1 MTGISRPSVIY
12 LAMIFFIAA
21 LFAPIPPA
29 GSDEL
34 CGIPGAISGSVCSEK
49 TGAPVAD
56 ADIALC
62 RSSEQETLRASL
74 QNGSLSDRQAGF
86 WRTRTGSDGAFEIP
100 SVELS
105 SPSNFVLLVWKSG
118 YRPLLVED
126 IVIVSGAGLA
136 PRLFIAL
143 EQVSA
148 EVKEPSAVRADDLPS
163 PFISLPPMPA
173 ARNRGGHVVFATREG
188 LVGSTTSNGHV
199 IAERDHFVAL
209 PSKKSLCKSDASTEY
224 QVRLTYNNRSVTVP
238 VWDVGPW
245 NTKDDYWNPASLRE
259 MWTDLAQYLPE
270 AQAAF
275 QDGYNG
281 GRDGYGR
288 TVKNAAGIDLADGV
302 YWDDLAMTG
311 NDWIEV
317 QYLWQEG
324 SSQIK
329 GDIDCDGVITSND
342 GDLCLKITLGLP
354 ISYTASPTAHTATDN
369 ERSAADMN
377 GDGSVGVDDSVLILK
392 ASVNAAKQGISAL
405 DLSE

>member
-1 MTGISRPSVIY
+1 MTGTVRLSVIC
-12 LAMIFFIAA
+12 LAMILFIAA
-21 LFAPIPPA
+21 LLAPAAPA
-29 GSDEL
+29 GSGEL
-34 CGIPGAISGSVCSEK
+34 CSIPGALSGSVFVEK

-56 ADIALC
+56 ADIVLC
-62 RSSEQETLRASL
+62 RSAEEDALRALL
-74 QNGSLSDRQAGF
+74 QSGPFTGVPSSF
-86 WRTRTGSDGAFEIP
+86 YRTRTGSDGAFEIP
-100 SVELS
+100 SIELS
-105 SPSNFVLLVWKSG
+105 APSNFVLLVSRTG
-118 YRPLLVED
+118 YRPLLVKD
-126 IVIVSGAGLA
+126 ILIVSGAGLA
-136 PRLFIAL
+136 PRLFIPLA
-143 EQVSA
+143 QASV
-148 EVKEPSAVRADDLPS
+148 EVEEPSALRADDLPS
-163 PFISLPPMPA
+163 PIISLPPMPP

-224 QVRLTYNNRSVTVP
+224 QVRLTYSSRSVTVP

-245 NTKDDYWNPASLRE
+245 NTKDDYWNPASIRE
-259 MWTDLAQYLPE
+259 MWSDLAQYLPE

-281 GRDGYGR
+281 GKDGYGR

-324 SSQIK
+324 ASQIN

-354 ISYTASPTAHTATDN
+354 ISYTASPTSHTATDA
-369 ERSAADMN
+369 ERTAADMN

-392 ASVNAAKQGISAL
+392 ASVKSASL
-405 DLSE
+405 AD